1 MLNLL
6 RCAPNLLLATIVFTN
21 VCSTAQ
27 SPDSVR
33 TELDRIVKQLNE
45 NLSWIEGT
53 DKTLVTLGN
62 AIAEA
67 DIHINRLTH
76 SIIEV
81 TREIGEIDDEIVVL
95 QNDQKRWEALRKSQ
109 SKKIAWHVYALSL
122 LDRRNPVMFIFGED
136 DRLRADRLVRHHG
149 SLVKSGIPAKS
160 RYESLVRALEIK
172 TAELSNKRAQ
182 RSDTTNRLTRDRE
195 KLEQGQEQ
203 RRMLTVTLT
212 RQLKNTRLTSVR
224 LESDRIRL
232 AQLLANLEKSSAP
245 NAALPSSVNGSWP
258 VHGDV
263 IHRFDEP
270 RAGGRLKWQGVFI
283 EAEPGAAVHAIASGE
298 VRFAGYFKG
307 FGMAIVI
314 DHGDGL
320 LSVYAHCDALLKQN
334 GDLVEAAEL
343 IAHAGQ
349 SGGLSDT
356 GLYLELRLNDVPI
369 DPLSW
374 LEENEQQATAE

>member
-1 MLNLL
+1 MLNVL
-6 RCAPNLLLATIVFTN
+6 RCAPKLLLAFVVLTN
-21 VCSTAQ
+21 VCITAQ
-27 SPDSVR
+27 SQDSVR
-33 TELDRIVKQLNE
+33 TELDRVVQQLNE
-45 NLSWIEGT
+45 SLSWIEGT

-76 SIIEV
+76 SIIEI

-136 DRLRADRLVRHHG
+136 DKLRADRLARHHG
-149 SLVKSGIPAKS
+149 SLVKSGIPARA
-160 RYESLVRALEIK
+160 RYESLAKALEVK
-172 TAELSNKRAQ
+172 TAALSNKREQ
-182 RSDTTNRLTRDRE
+182 RNDTTTKLTRERE
-195 KLEQGQEQ
+195 RLEQGQEQ
-203 RRMLTVTLT
+203 RKMLTVTLT
-212 RQLKNTRLTSVR
+212 RQLKNTRRTSVR

-232 AQLLANLEKSSAP
+232 AQLLANLERSSAP
-245 NAALPSSVNGSWP
+245 NPALPSDVDGSWP
-258 VHGDV
+258 VRGDV

-283 EAEPGAAVHAIASGE
+283 EAEPGAAVHAIASGQ

-307 FGMAIVI
+307 FGMALVI
-314 DHGDGL
+314 DHGDGM

-374 LEENEQQATAE
+374 LEANQQQSTAE